1 MFGPKERTAT
11 GIHIV
16 DNTLCIV
23 QIVGVEEVTELHALV
38 QHALSGPIEPGRL
51 DGAGGREELIQA
63 LRHVQQDRGLSFENS
78 VIALSQDAFH
88 LKSRPL
94 VVAGEKA
101 NREHLLWETKQ
112 VLAGNL
118 DAYSIDFALTRH
130 CGFVVAAH
138 RRVLDLYLDVCT
150 QGGIKNP
157 DFDIPPFALYN
168 AMEVAGLLSAK
179 QVALALDIE
188 PFRACAILVRDGEMA
203 GVASCSWD
211 KGAEMSTRI
220 SDLKERLGVLLEEG
234 DEAERPQRMWIA
246 GTVARESQWS
256 VELAEKLGMS
266 GALIDPFRGIDI
278 SPLDNAD
285 ASLLSSRSKFAISAG
300 LAFRGLFL

>member
-1 MFGPKERTAT
+1 VFGSKERTAT

-51 DGAGGREELIQA
+51 DGAGGTEELIQV
-63 LRHVQQDRGLSFENS
+63 LRQLQQDRGLSFENP
-78 VIALSQDAFH
+78 VMALPQDAFY

-112 VLAGNL
+112 VLAGDP

-150 QGGIKNP
+150 QSGIKNP

-168 AMEVAGLLSAK
+168 AMEVADLLAAEK
-179 QVALALDIE
+179 VALALDIE
-188 PFRACAILVRDGEMA
+188 PLRACAILVRGGEMA

-211 KGAEMSTRI
+211 EGAEMSARV
-220 SDLKERLGVLLEEG
+220 SDLEERLGVLLEEG

-246 GTVARESQWS
+246 GTAAIESQWS
-256 VELAEKLGMS
+256 LELAEKLGMS
-266 GALIDPFRGIDI
+266 GALMDPFRGIDI
-278 SPLDNAD
+278 SPLDSVD

>member
-1 MFGPKERTAT
+1 MFGSKERTAT
-11 GIHIV
+11 GIHVV

-23 QIVGVEEVTELHALV
+23 QIAGGEEVTELHALV
-38 QHALSGPIEPGRL
+38 QHALSGPIGPGRL
-51 DGAGGREELIQA
+51 GSAGGAEELIQA
-63 LRHVQQDRGLSFENS
+63 LCQVLQDRGLSLENS
-78 VIALSQDAFH
+78 VLALPQEAFY

-112 VLAGNL
+112 VLAGDL

-168 AMEVAGLLSAK
+168 AMEVADFLAAE

-188 PFRACAILVRDGEMA
+188 PLRACAIMVRGGEMA

-211 KGAEMSTRI
+211 EGVEMSARI
-220 SDLKERLGVLLEEG
+220 SDLEERLRVLLEDV
-234 DEAERPQRMWIA
+234 DEAEWPQRMWIA
-246 GTVARESQWS
+246 GTAALESHWS
-256 VELAEKLGMS
+256 IELAEKLGIS
-266 GALIDPFRGIDI
+266 GALMDPFRGIDI
-278 SPLDNAD
+278 SPLDSAD
-285 ASLLSSRSKFAISAG
+285 ASLLSSRSKFSISAG